1 VATGR
6 ELKHARERAGLSIE
20 ELSNS
25 TKIQVHK
32 ILALEQGNYSHL
44 PAGIYLDGIVRAY
57 AQEVGINPEPIV
69 QRIRLEHASLTGSS
83 GARFVAAP
91 DAHAGD
97 GFALSDDDSLEGF
110 APEGEVPAPAL
121 ASTQS
126 AAAPTQSAAA
136 PTTIA
141 VPAEPDRAAVAWE
154 DMDLVQQGA
163 MSQPVE
169 RASQRR
175 SAAVAWL
182 LPVFALGSAATGLY
196 AVYVA
201 KTALE
206 RSAPSATP
214 ASASAPPLA
223 ASPPAVPASK
233 GDMPPVAENR
243 APRNSASSKRSRSV
257 DRVRDVAPTS
267 LSGPRGESLAT
278 TTDVLPDVTGSW
290 SLATYVESSSYSRFA
305 GLQLGYDLTLKQD
318 GERIIGAGRKVS
330 ENGKRVARRAQTP
343 IAVDGTIT
351 SEGLSL
357 KFVERGARRRTEGTL
372 VLNLDDHGILR
383 GRFSSEAAKSAG
395 RAEAH
400 PIPR

>member
-1 VATGR
+1 VATGL

-20 ELSNS
+20 QLSNS

-32 ILALEQGNYSHL
+32 ILALEQGDYSHL

-57 AQEVGINPEPIV
+57 AQEVGVNPEPIV
-69 QRIRLEHASLTGSS
+69 QRIRLEQQSVTGTSRDPF
-83 GARFVAAP
+83 APAP

-97 GFALSDDDSLEGF
+97 GFVLSDDDSLEGF
-110 APEGEVPAPAL
+110 APEGEVQSAPAL

-126 AAAPTQSAAA
+126 AAPTQSAAA
-136 PTTIA
+136 PTQIA
-141 VPAEPDRAAVAWE
+141 VPAESDMAAVAWD
-154 DMDLVQQGA
+154 DMALVQQGA
-163 MSQPVE
+163 ISQPVE
-169 RASQRR
+169 RARQGR

-182 LPVFALGSAATGLY
+182 LPFFALGSAATGLY

-206 RSAPSATP
+206 QSAPSAIPVDAT
-214 ASASAPPLA
+214 SAHPEA
-223 ASPPAVPASK
+223 ASPPALPAST
-233 GDMPPVAENR
+233 GDTAPVAENR
-243 APRNSASSKRSRSV
+243 APRNSAPSRRPRSEGRG
-257 DRVRDVAPTS
+257 RAVAPTS
-267 LSGPRGESLAT
+267 PSVPREESLAT
-278 TTDVLPDVTGSW
+278 TGVLPDVTGSW

-318 GERIIGAGRKVS
+318 GDRIIGAGRKVS

-357 KFVERGARRRTEGTL
+357 NFVERGARRRTEGTL